1 MFSISSINKNVLNYL
16 YNCTTLFC
24 KHLQTI
30 GYIVNFNIFG
40 LSNSSLGLIY
50 LIMESKRQQKFAGVI
65 QEDLAAIFQR
75 EGMTFLPNT
84 LVTITKV
91 RVTPD
96 LALARVFLSFFNN
109 TNTQVALQTIKLHA
123 SEIRYKLGARIKDQV
138 RIIPQLEFFIDDT
151 SEYVERMDKIFD
163 KIHKEESSSDN
174 E

>member
-1 MFSISSINKNVLNYL
+1 
-16 YNCTTLFC
+16 
-24 KHLQTI
+24 
-30 GYIVNFNIFG
+30 
-40 LSNSSLGLIY
+40 
-50 LIMESKRQQKFAGVI
+50 MESKRQQKFAGVI

-75 EGMTFLPNT
+75 EGMSFLPNT

-96 LALARVFLSFFNN
+96 LALARIFLSFFNN
-109 TNTQVALQTIKLHA
+109 TNSQLALQTVKLHA

-151 SEYVERMDKIFD
+151 SDYVERMDKIFD
-163 KIHKEESSSDN
+163 KIHKEEKPTDS